1 MIIFTTIDFLLHRF
15 NYTHEK
21 ASAKS
26 FESSLQMLETANR
39 HPRRAHRYRLSTE
52 T

>member
-1 MIIFTTIDFLLHRF
+1 MITTILIFLVF
-15 NYTHEK
+15 PFIDTHEK

-26 FESSLQMLETANR
+26 FESSLQMLETADWR
-39 HPRRAHRYRLSTE
+39 PRRAHRYRLSTE